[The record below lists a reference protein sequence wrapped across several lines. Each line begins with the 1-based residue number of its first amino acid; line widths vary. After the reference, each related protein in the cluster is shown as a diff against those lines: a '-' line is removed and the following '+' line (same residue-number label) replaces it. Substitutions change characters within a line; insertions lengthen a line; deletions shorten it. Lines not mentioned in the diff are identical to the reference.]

1 MLEVCQCKNDG
12 FLGAQVGVED
22 RYPVVRVLSGE
33 VAVDVG
39 QGEGVGTVGHNT
51 GEGRR

>member
-1 MLEVCQCKNDG
+1 MVEVWQSKNDG
-12 FLGAQVGVED
+12 FRGAQVGVED
-22 RYPVVRVLSGE
+22 RYPDVRVLSGE
-33 VAVDVG
+33 VAADVG